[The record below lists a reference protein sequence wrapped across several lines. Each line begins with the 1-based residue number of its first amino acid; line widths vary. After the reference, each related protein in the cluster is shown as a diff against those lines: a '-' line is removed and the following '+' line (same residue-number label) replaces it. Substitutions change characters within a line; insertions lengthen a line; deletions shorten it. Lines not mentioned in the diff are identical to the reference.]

1 MIDVMINLA
10 GLLAAAALLVT
21 LVAFEVRRAGPDAG
35 QPTRPR
41 IFGQTVSRTVSRR
54 VVAVM
59 WTMYL
64 LLFLPRV
71 LGLLV

>member
-1 MIDVMINLA
+1 MIDLA
-10 GLLAAAALLVT
+10 GLLVAAALLVT
-21 LVAFEVRRAGPDAG
+21 LVALEVRRAGAHTG

-41 IFGQTVSRTVSRR
+41 FLGRTVTRSA
-54 VVAVM
+54 VAVL

-71 LGLLV
+71 LGLLA

>member
-1 MIDVMINLA
+1 MIDVMIDLA
-10 GLLAAAALLVT
+10 GLLAAAALLIT
-21 LVAFEVRRAGPDAG
+21 LIALEVRRAGPDTG
-35 QPTRPR
+35 QPTRP
-41 IFGQTVSRTVSRR
+41 GLLGRTVSRW